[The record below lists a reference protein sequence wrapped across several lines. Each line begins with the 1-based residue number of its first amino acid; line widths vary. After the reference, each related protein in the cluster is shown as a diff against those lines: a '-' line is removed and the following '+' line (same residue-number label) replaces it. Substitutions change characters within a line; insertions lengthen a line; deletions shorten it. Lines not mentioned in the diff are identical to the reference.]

1 MKIEL
6 RNKKYVAYDENGR
19 VIIIS
24 KNKNIV
30 IGHLQYLGYSL

>member
-6 RNKKYVAYDENGR
+6 RNKKYVAYNKNGR

-24 KNKNIV
+24 RNKKIV
-30 IGHLQYLGYSL
+30 IGHLRYLGYSV